1 MHGGSSSPLLDVS
14 LGGEA
19 AFIFSIARGA
29 ADPRTRD
36 LAEWEVRFDPRF
48 VGLIDPRHFAEVPL
62 ALGIL
67 SGKQM
72 TP

>member
-1 MHGGSSSPLLDVS
+1 MLVLAAKPPLYLASPA
-14 LGGEA
+14 EQP
-19 AFIFSIARGA
+19 IH
-29 ADPRTRD
+29 PTRD
-36 LAEWEVRFDPRF
+36 LAEREVRFDPRF